1 MGACVDSAKADV
13 DFERETFPFPRTQY
27 TLYKCQTTRKVRGV
41 IEDPWKNAK
50 RCQASKFGRNR
61 RISVNGT
68 TPRRRQYGGR
78 IEEKEP
84 TLSQIRDMLRDLQ
97 KSVAAILKENNN
109 LKEELSQIKSSFQS
123 QGREISKLKET
134 LTKVTN
140 ENVSLVS
147 QLEQARKKLRDQEE
161 ETTRLWAEQD
171 ELEQYSR
178 KNSLEIHG
186 LPENVYSSTEEAV
199 LKLAGALNV
208 EMSASDIEISH
219 IKLRRKGKTFIIA
232 KFVSHKVKTRLY
244 KERTKLKDIR
254 IASVFPSFS
263 NAASAGVNRVYI
275 NENLTA
281 YRRQLVA
288 IGREMREDGTINN
301 IWTIDGKVF
310 VKTSPDG
317 SPTRIREE
325 DDFKNL

>member
-1 MGACVDSAKADV
+1 MPNNKKNKRGDRGSLEETPKDVKRPNLDATEESQSTEQLQDEDNMAD
-13 DFERETFPFPRTQY
+13 
-27 TLYKCQTTRKVRGV
+27 
-41 IEDPWKNAK
+41 
-50 RCQASKFGRNR
+50 
-61 RISVNGT
+61 
-68 TPRRRQYGGR
+68 
-78 IEEKEP
+78 EEKEP

-219 IKLRRKGKTFIIA
+219 KLRRKGKTFIIA

-281 YRRQLVA
+281 YRRKLVA

-310 VKTSPDG
+310 VKTSLDG

>member
-1 MGACVDSAKADV
+1 MAD
-13 DFERETFPFPRTQY
+13 
-27 TLYKCQTTRKVRGV
+27 
-41 IEDPWKNAK
+41 
-50 RCQASKFGRNR
+50 
-61 RISVNGT
+61 
-68 TPRRRQYGGR
+68 
-78 IEEKEP
+78 EEKEP
-84 TLSQIRDMLRDLQ
+84 TLTQIRDMLRDLQ
-97 KSVAAILKENNN
+97 KSVGAILKENNN

-134 LTKVTN
+134 LMKVTN

-219 IKLRRKGKTFIIA
+219 KLRRKGKTFIIA

-281 YRRQLVA
+281 YRRKLVA

>member
-1 MGACVDSAKADV
+1 MEETPKDVKRPNLDAAEESQSTEQLQDEDKMAD
-13 DFERETFPFPRTQY
+13 
-27 TLYKCQTTRKVRGV
+27 
-41 IEDPWKNAK
+41 
-50 RCQASKFGRNR
+50 
-61 RISVNGT
+61 
-68 TPRRRQYGGR
+68 
-78 IEEKEP
+78 EEKEP
-84 TLSQIRDMLRDLQ
+84 TLTQIRDMLRDLQ

-186 LPENVYSSTEEAV
+186 LPENVYSST
-199 LKLAGALNV
+199 
-208 EMSASDIEISH
+208 SDIEISH
-219 IKLRRKGKTFIIA
+219 KLRRKGKTFIIA

-281 YRRQLVA
+281 YRRKLVA

-325 DDFKNL
+325 NDFKNL

>member
-1 MGACVDSAKADV
+1 MPNNKKNKRGDRGSLEETPKDVKRPNLDATEESQSTEQLQDEDNMAD
-13 DFERETFPFPRTQY
+13 
-27 TLYKCQTTRKVRGV
+27 
-41 IEDPWKNAK
+41 
-50 RCQASKFGRNR
+50 
-61 RISVNGT
+61 
-68 TPRRRQYGGR
+68 
-78 IEEKEP
+78 EEKEP
-84 TLSQIRDMLRDLQ
+84 TLTQIRDMLRDLQ

-219 IKLRRKGKTFIIA
+219 KLRRKGKTFIIA

-281 YRRQLVA
+281 YRRKLVA

-325 DDFKNL
+325 DDFKNLWVNE

>member
-1 MGACVDSAKADV
+1 MEETPKDVKRPNLDATEESQSTEQLQDEDNMAD
-13 DFERETFPFPRTQY
+13 
-27 TLYKCQTTRKVRGV
+27 
-41 IEDPWKNAK
+41 
-50 RCQASKFGRNR
+50 
-61 RISVNGT
+61 
-68 TPRRRQYGGR
+68 
-78 IEEKEP
+78 EEKEP

-219 IKLRRKGKTFIIA
+219 KLRRKGKTFIIA

-281 YRRQLVA
+281 YRRKLVA

>member
-1 MGACVDSAKADV
+1 MPNNKKNKRGDRGSLEETPKDAEESQSTEQLQDEDNMAD
-13 DFERETFPFPRTQY
+13 
-27 TLYKCQTTRKVRGV
+27 
-41 IEDPWKNAK
+41 
-50 RCQASKFGRNR
+50 
-61 RISVNGT
+61 
-68 TPRRRQYGGR
+68 
-78 IEEKEP
+78 EEKEP

-123 QGREISKLKET
+123 HGREISKLKET

-140 ENVSLVS
+140 ENVALVS

-199 LKLAGALNV
+199 FKLAGALNV
-208 EMSASDIEISH
+208 EMSVSDIELSH
-219 IKLRRKGKTFIIA
+219 KLRRKGKTFIIA

-281 YRRQLVA
+281 YRRKLVA

-301 IWTIDGKVF
+301 IWTIDGKLF
-310 VKTSPDG
+310 VKTSLDG

>member
-1 MGACVDSAKADV
+1 MPNNKKNKRGDRGSLEETPKDVKRPNLDATEESQSTEQLQDEDNMAD
-13 DFERETFPFPRTQY
+13 
-27 TLYKCQTTRKVRGV
+27 
-41 IEDPWKNAK
+41 
-50 RCQASKFGRNR
+50 
-61 RISVNGT
+61 
-68 TPRRRQYGGR
+68 
-78 IEEKEP
+78 EEKEP
-84 TLSQIRDMLRDLQ
+84 TLSKIRDMLRDLQ
-97 KSVAAILKENNN
+97 KSVAEILKENNN

-208 EMSASDIEISH
+208 EVSALVMLKSRISSEERE
-219 IKLRRKGKTFIIA
+219 KLSSSPNSSVIRLKQDY
-232 KFVSHKVKTRLY
+232 TR
-244 KERTKLKDIR
+244 KER
-254 IASVFPSFS
+254 
-263 NAASAGVNRVYI
+263 N
-275 NENLTA
+275 
-281 YRRQLVA
+281 
-288 IGREMREDGTINN
+288 
-301 IWTIDGKVF
+301 
-310 VKTSPDG
+310 
-317 SPTRIREE
+317 
-325 DDFKNL
+325 

>member
-1 MGACVDSAKADV
+1 MITSTDYQNFKI
-13 DFERETFPFPRTQY
+13 Y
-27 TLYKCQTTRKVRGV
+27 N
-41 IEDPWKNAK
+41 I
-50 RCQASKFGRNR
+50 
-61 RISVNGT
+61 
-68 TPRRRQYGGR
+68 
-78 IEEKEP
+78 
-84 TLSQIRDMLRDLQ
+84 
-97 KSVAAILKENNN
+97 N
-109 LKEELSQIKSSFQS
+109 LK
-123 QGREISKLKET
+123 
-134 LTKVTN
+134 
-140 ENVSLVS
+140 
-147 QLEQARKKLRDQEE
+147 
-161 ETTRLWAEQD
+161 
-171 ELEQYSR
+171 
-178 KNSLEIHG
+178 IHG

-219 IKLRRKGKTFIIA
+219 KLRRKGKTFIIA

-281 YRRQLVA
+281 YRRKLVA

-317 SPTRIREE
+317 LPTRIREE
-325 DDFKNL
+325 DDFKDL

>member
-1 MGACVDSAKADV
+1 MEETPKDVKRPNLDATEESQSTEQLQDEDNMAD
-13 DFERETFPFPRTQY
+13 
-27 TLYKCQTTRKVRGV
+27 
-41 IEDPWKNAK
+41 
-50 RCQASKFGRNR
+50 
-61 RISVNGT
+61 
-68 TPRRRQYGGR
+68 
-78 IEEKEP
+78 EEKEP
-84 TLSQIRDMLRDLQ
+84 TLTQIRDMLRDLQ

-219 IKLRRKGKTFIIA
+219 KLRRKGKTFIIA

-281 YRRQLVA
+281 YRRKLVA